1 MTTDFE
7 KYKGIH
13 PGAVLERVLK
23 KRHLAKRSFA
33 LSLPEHPQ
41 TLNAITKGKRDL
53 NVALSLKIEQALG
66 LEEGSLMTLQV
77 FYDIKKE
84 KEKEKSDFALK
95 PDLNKI
101 RNVLFW
107 DTDIQRINW
116 TKQYR
121 FIIKRV
127 FERGNDIEKN
137 ELLKFY
143 GKEKI
148 QEVTGSASIAKNHI
162 ILMPHLNNR

>member
-1 MTTDFE
+1 MFADFE

-13 PGAVLERVLK
+13 PGTVLERVLK
-23 KRHLAKRSFA
+23 KRHLGKRPFA

-53 NVALSLKIEQALG
+53 NVALSLKIEHALG
-66 LEEGSLMTLQV
+66 LEEGTLMTLQV

-84 KEKEKSDFALK
+84 KEKNNSIPK

-101 RNVLFW
+101 RQVLFW
-107 DTDIQRINW
+107 DTDIQKIDW
-116 TKQYR
+116 AKQYK
-121 FIIKRV
+121 FVIKRV
-127 FERGNDIEKN
+127 FERGNDIEKE

-143 GKEKI
+143 GQEKI
-148 QEVTGSASIAKNHI
+148 KEVTGSTSIIGNHI
-162 ILMPHLNNR
+162 TLMSHLNTR